1 VRSVLAAALAGAL
14 CLVMTGCGREG
25 PKTGSSQPR
34 PPGEKQW
41 SDEEM
46 ATNPEGY
53 LKWADDQLASQ
64 IRQREER
71 LSGLTAKRREIT
83 DRRGR
88 FVGDY
93 EAIENLLSRL
103 GTATRRADEEDRWPV
118 TVAGKSFTRTQ
129 SETILAEARQF
140 LAGRKNLASAY
151 DGAMTKLD
159 AAERS
164 LREDVAR
171 LTTLREKVAA
181 DLIGLK
187 ADRANP
193 EMANLRKTEE
203 EIAHYSKVLTS
214 FADVNVQSLPKPK
227 QSFSADLQ
235 SMLR

>member
-1 VRSVLAAALAGAL
+1 VKAVLAAALSGVL
-14 CLVMTGCGREG
+14 CLVMTGCGDEG
-25 PKTGSSQPR
+25 PKSGPSKPK
-34 PPGEKQW
+34 PPGEKEW
-41 SDEEM
+41 TDEEM

-71 LSGLTAKRREIT
+71 LSGLTSKRKEIT
-83 DRRGR
+83 DRRGK

-93 EAIENLLSRL
+93 EAIENLLNRL
-103 GTATRRADEEDRWPV
+103 GTATRRADDEDRWPV
-118 TVAGKSFTRTQ
+118 NVAGKSLTKEQ
-129 SETILAEARQF
+129 ADAVLAEARRF
-140 LAGRKNLASAY
+140 LADRKTLSSAY

-164 LREDVAR
+164 LRDDVAR

-187 ADRANP
+187 ADRSNP
-193 EMANLRKTEE
+193 EMGKLRKTEE

-214 FADVNVQSLPKPK
+214 LADVNVQSLPKPT
-227 QSFSADLQ
+227 QQFSADLQ